1 MCSFFLDNFHSQ
13 LAGSLYGSLIV
24 TYSISL
30 NRPIRSMSDLFD
42 DPIIQ
47 KLNLKQT
54 LPVDLLSLRFIFVCS
69 RVFFPSPPLKKQ
81 TKGNIAIIT
90 VPVRTTTQE
99 TNIFFVLLLFF
110 SFVDIERAMI

>member
-69 RVFFPSPPLKKQ
+69 RVFFSFSSS
-81 TKGNIAIIT
+81 
-90 VPVRTTTQE
+90 QE
-99 TNIFFVLLLFF
+99 TDERQHCHYYSSCQDNNARNKYLFCSFTFFFLC
-110 SFVDIERAMI
+110 